1 MGFVFLAC
9 ARVGLSACV
18 WFLGAVRVPRVW
30 CAGCRE
36 SGEGTCCLVL
46 SPLFLLLAERMTG
59 LEPAASTLG
68 GWRSSC

>member
-1 MGFVFLAC
+1 MFLAC
-9 ARVGLSACV
+9 ARVGLRACV
-18 WFLGAVRVPRVW
+18 WFLGVVRVPRVW
-30 CAGCRE
+30 LFGCRE
-36 SGEGTCCLVL
+36 SGEGTCRLVL

>member
-18 WFLGAVRVPRVW
+18 WFLGVVCVPRVW
-30 CAGCRE
+30 CAGCRG

-46 SPLFLLLAERMTG
+46 SPLFLLLVERMTG